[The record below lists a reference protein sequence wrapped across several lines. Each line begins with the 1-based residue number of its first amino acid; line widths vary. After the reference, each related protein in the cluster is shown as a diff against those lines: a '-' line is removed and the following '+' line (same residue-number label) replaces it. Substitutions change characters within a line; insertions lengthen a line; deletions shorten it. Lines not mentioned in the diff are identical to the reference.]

1 MRLDVDKEVI
11 ILSRDHAKT
20 DESVGEFRRFRSKG
34 GNAAKCLSGN
44 EAETAYAE
52 YNGKRGEEELR
63 GPTRDRRTP
72 PNASPKSAGG
82 AREKTFSGAIPSR
95 QISPRESL
103 QDRFHRRCRGPFPH
117 RRCGFKAQAPAFRP
131 PHGRADDASILFCL
145 WIGSLRSKGLLR
157 KTNRVFSISLYP
169 ATGRGRSTKGHEPSP
184 SMGKTEAS
192 GRHSRVLFLSR
203 RNYKQTLH
211 YKAKRRR
218 YRYNN

>member
-20 DESVGEFRRFRSKG
+20 DESVGEFRRFRSEG

-44 EAETAYAE
+44 EAGTAYAE

-117 RRCGFKAQAPAFRP
+117 RRCGFTRPKPRPSDLLTAEPMTLPSFSVCGSGASVQRAFSEERTGPSRSHYTPQPEGGGAPKA
-131 PHGRADDASILFCL
+131 
-145 WIGSLRSKGLLR
+145 
-157 KTNRVFSISLYP
+157 
-169 ATGRGRSTKGHEPSP
+169 
-184 SMGKTEAS
+184 M
-192 GRHSRVLFLSR
+192 SR
-203 RNYKQTLH
+203 RRRRG
-211 YKAKRRR
+211 KRRHPVGIAEFCF
-218 YRYNN
+218 